1 MDSEGFVKYL
11 KQWAGVPHLECHR
24 QGRPLKSYTFLPM
37 PYAGSDI
44 AQTTFHR
51 FSLRHGLRPALPKP
65 SVRARVGVWISD
77 LIFTMCHTICMG

>member
-51 FSLRHGLRPALPKP
+51 FLSATGSDLRCQSLR
-65 SVRARVGVWISD
+65 
-77 LIFTMCHTICMG
+77 